1 MPLDGGATSNSAFD
15 PFDFDR
21 ATQVAPRA
29 APTSGSPADAVRSGT
44 VSQGTVSF
52 DTVIQDGWDIMGN
65 ANGGYVLAVVGNAL
79 SAVTGRPDCIT
90 VTCHYLA
97 PCPAGPAVIDVVPIR
112 SGRRFATATAT
123 MWRDVDGVRKV
134 IVQVMATMGD
144 LANDPGGPTAMANG
158 APVIPVYDDCIA
170 MGDPSAGNVPQ
181 LHHRLA
187 TRIHPDDV
195 GFRDGHPNGEGRIRG
210 WFAFRDGRPIDSTAL
225 LLVSDACPPA
235 VFNLDLPTNWVPT
248 VELTVHVRA
257 IPAPGP
263 VQCSFATRYLQ
274 NGLLEEDGEMWD
286 SRGVLVAQSRQ
297 LALAPRAS

>member
-1 MPLDGGATSNSAFD
+1 
-15 PFDFDR
+15 
-21 ATQVAPRA
+21 
-29 APTSGSPADAVRSGT
+29 
-44 VSQGTVSF
+44 
-52 DTVIQDGWDIMGN
+52 VIHDGWDIMGN
-65 ANGGYVLAVVGNAL
+65 ANGGYVLAVVGRAL

-123 MWRDVDGVRKV
+123 MWREVDGVRKV

-144 LANDPGGPTAMANG
+144 LANDPGGPTAMASG
-158 APVIPVYDDCIA
+158 APSIPTVEECIS
-170 MGDPSAGNVPQ
+170 MGDTTDGSVPQ
-181 LHHRLA
+181 LHNRLA

-210 WFAFRDGRPIDSTAL
+210 WFAFRDERPIDSTAL
-225 LLVSDACPPA
+225 LLVSDAFPPA

-263 VQCSFATRYLQ
+263 VQCSFTTRYLQ
-274 NGLLEEDGEMWD
+274 NGLLEEDGEVWD

-297 LALAPRAS
+297 LALAPRAG